1 MKKEN
6 IKYIVLILFFLFI
19 LFLSPISGDDWGNY
33 IEGSKGIRHVFGN
46 AIGMYFDWEGRF
58 FSRILINI
66 LTYHKVLWNIINSL
80 MIVGIIYYTVKIIN
94 PRNKELIFILS
105 TLTILMMNIFTFS
118 QVVVWVAG
126 NITYL
131 FVIPMMLYYFYNLLQ
146 NKKQTKLIIIINI
159 LLNMIMPMFIEHMAV
174 TLVVGNILILV
185 YKYIKNKKLD
195 KYILIYLLLSIIS
208 LLTMLLSPGSIKRSK
223 IENVE
228 FNNLSII
235 NKIIYNMPN
244 FIYYTYFIYPYLIV
258 LSTIGNYYLSK
269 EIKNKYLRF
278 TTFIFLL
285 FIPIIVTLI
294 YLLSEVTRN
303 SLTIQNNILLIVYFI
318 VYTII
323 SFILMCIYSKNKK
336 DKITIFFYTLGLV
349 SNLVM
354 LASPTWGFR
363 TSFGTYI
370 FLCISY
376 LEIIDKNTIEKKFV
390 NNSLVVIT
398 TIMTIF
404 YSILYISIA
413 KQNRENINKINASKH
428 SNVIE
433 IAKYPSF
440 ANCNINPTNPYHM
453 KRFKEYFN
461 IPEST
466 EVKIV
471 DNNWKYL
478 IFYRKSCNC
487 K

>member
-1 MKKEN
+1 
-6 IKYIVLILFFLFI
+6 
-19 LFLSPISGDDWGNY
+19 
-33 IEGSKGIRHVFGN
+33 
-46 AIGMYFDWEGRF
+46 
-58 FSRILINI
+58 
-66 LTYHKVLWNIINSL
+66 

-94 PRNKELIFILS
+94 PRNKKLIFILS

-146 NKKQTKLIIIINI
+146 NKKQTKLTIIINI
-159 LLNMIMPMFIEHMAV
+159 LLNIIMPMFIEHMAV
-174 TLVVGNILILV
+174 ALVVGNILILV

-244 FIYYTYFIYPYLIV
+244 FIYYTYFIYPYLII

-278 TTFIFLL
+278 TTYIFLL

-303 SLTIQNNILLIVYFI
+303 SLTIQNNILI
-318 VYTII
+318 
-323 SFILMCIYSKNKK
+323 CIYSKNKK

-390 NNSLVVIT
+390 NSLLLVIT
-398 TIMTIF
+398 IIMIIF

-466 EVKIV
+466 EVRIV

-478 IFYRKSCNC
+478 IFYKKSCNC

>member
-33 IEGSKGIRHVFGN
+33 IEGSQGTRHVFGN

-58 FSRILINI
+58 VSRILINI

-94 PRNKELIFILS
+94 PRNKKLIFILS
-105 TLTILMMNIFTFS
+105 TLTIFMMNIFTFS

-131 FVIPMMLYYFYNLLQ
+131 FVIPMILYYFYNLLQ
-146 NKKQTKLIIIINI
+146 NKKQTKLTIIINI

-174 TLVVGNILILV
+174 ALVVGNILILA

-235 NKIIYNMPN
+235 NKIIYNMSN

-278 TTFIFLL
+278 TTYIFLL

-303 SLTIQNNILLIVYFI
+303 SLTIQNNILLITYFI

-354 LASPTWGFR
+354 LASP
-363 TSFGTYI
+363 
-370 FLCISY
+370 
-376 LEIIDKNTIEKKFV
+376 
-390 NNSLVVIT
+390 
-398 TIMTIF
+398 
-404 YSILYISIA
+404 IL
-413 KQNRENINKINASKH
+413 
-428 SNVIE
+428 
-433 IAKYPSF
+433 
-440 ANCNINPTNPYHM
+440 
-453 KRFKEYFN
+453 
-461 IPEST
+461 
-466 EVKIV
+466 
-471 DNNWKYL
+471 
-478 IFYRKSCNC
+478 
-487 K
+487 

>member
-1 MKKEN
+1 
-6 IKYIVLILFFLFI
+6 
-19 LFLSPISGDDWGNY
+19 
-33 IEGSKGIRHVFGN
+33 
-46 AIGMYFDWEGRF
+46 
-58 FSRILINI
+58 
-66 LTYHKVLWNIINSL
+66 
-80 MIVGIIYYTVKIIN
+80 
-94 PRNKELIFILS
+94 
-105 TLTILMMNIFTFS
+105 
-118 QVVVWVAG
+118 
-126 NITYL
+126 
-131 FVIPMMLYYFYNLLQ
+131 
-146 NKKQTKLIIIINI
+146 
-159 LLNMIMPMFIEHMAV
+159 MF
-174 TLVVGNILILV
+174 
-185 YKYIKNKKLD
+185 
-195 KYILIYLLLSIIS
+195 
-208 LLTMLLSPGSIKRSK
+208 
-223 IENVE
+223 
-228 FNNLSII
+228 
-235 NKIIYNMPN
+235 
-244 FIYYTYFIYPYLIV
+244 
-258 LSTIGNYYLSK
+258 
-269 EIKNKYLRF
+269 
-278 TTFIFLL
+278 
-285 FIPIIVTLI
+285 
-294 YLLSEVTRN
+294 
-303 SLTIQNNILLIVYFI
+303 
-318 VYTII
+318 
-323 SFILMCIYSKNKK
+323 IYSKNKK

-376 LEIIDKNTIEKKFV
+376 LEIIDKNTIEKKFI
-390 NNSLVVIT
+390 NNLLVVIT
-398 TIMTIF
+398 TIMAIF

-478 IFYRKSCNC
+478 IFYKKSCNC